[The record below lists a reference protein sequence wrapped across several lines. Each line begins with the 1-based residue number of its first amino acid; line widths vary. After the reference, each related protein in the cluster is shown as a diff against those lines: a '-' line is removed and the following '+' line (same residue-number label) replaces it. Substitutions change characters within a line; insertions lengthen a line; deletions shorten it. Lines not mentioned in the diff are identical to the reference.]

1 MSVFYVYLPVLV
13 SAYLLTGLMALQPV
27 FSIAGTM
34 AILPQLGIGMAAVLL
49 GGRHLLWGVF
59 IGELLLQLL
68 ANHPLWTLPWYAAGQ
83 TAAGFNAGK
92 AKGDGLLHHLQHL
105 PHLGQQRDVRRF
117 HFRSRNLGH
126 IIRKRFMRRFCPG
139 YPVS

>member
-49 GGRHLLWGVF
+49 CGRHLLWGVF

-83 TAAGFNAGK
+83 TAAVVAQRGEHRE
-92 AKGDGLLHHLQHL
+92 DLSVQRQYSPSPQTPRQLL
-105 PHLGQQRDVRRF
+105 PTPTMN
-117 HFRSRNLGH
+117 S
-126 IIRKRFMRRFCPG
+126 CPS
-139 YPVS
+139 YSLTPKTTD